1 MTPNSTSRDGSGYT
15 KETASP
21 LVSTNL
27 YHSVALKYDGTVYAL
42 GRNDYGQVSTKD
54 GENSIMNTPVQI
66 YSVEYDAEGNAQYTL
81 LENIIDV
88 AAGGYHS

>member
-1 MTPNSTSRDGSGYT
+1 M
-15 KETASP
+15 
-21 LVSTNL
+21 
-27 YHSVALKYDGTVYAL
+27 L
-42 GRNDYGQVSTKD
+42 GDRNDYGQVSTKD

-88 AAGGYHS
+88 AAGGYHSLAVDSDGHVWSWV

>member
-27 YHSVALKYDGTVYAL
+27 YHSVALKYDGTVYAW
-42 GRNDYGQVSTKD
+42 GRNDYGQVSTKRPLKTAFRIHLYRFTVLNMMLK
-54 GENSIMNTPVQI
+54 EMHSILYLKT
-66 YSVEYDAEGNAQYTL
+66 
-81 LENIIDV
+81 
-88 AAGGYHS
+88 